1 MAQNPEPQEPQEP
14 QLDRAA
20 RDQRP
25 RRFAR
30 IAAPMALGAVIGA
43 VLALAAYAVGTAL
56 GITITRRL
64 AVIVWAGLIG
74 LVGPL
79 VAERLIAA
87 HPRWFD
93 VGFDE
98 EA

>member
-1 MAQNPEPQEPQEP
+1 MAQIPEPLET

-20 RDQRP
+20 RDQRT

-43 VLALAAYAVGTAL
+43 MLALAAYAVCAVA
-56 GITITRRL
+56 GITITRRVAL
-64 AVIVWAGLIG
+64 VVWTGLIG
-74 LVGPL
+74 VVGPL
-79 VAERLIAA
+79 IAERVIVAR
-87 HPRWFD
+87 PRWFD

-98 EA
+98 KE

>member
-1 MAQNPEPQEPQEP
+1 MEEIPDPLETQI
-14 QLDRAA
+14 DRATPD
-20 RDQRP
+20 RRT

-43 VLALAAYAVGTAL
+43 MLALAGYAGLTVA

-64 AVIVWAGLIG
+64 AVAIWTGLIG
-74 LVGPL
+74 VIGPL
-79 VAERLIAA
+79 IAERLIAA
-87 HPRWFD
+87 HPLWFD

-98 EA
+98 KDDVA